1 MIKGS
6 KSEKLARLYESRL
19 DDGELEIVRALL
31 ISTRSVFPKADLFVV
46 ENGKNKPPVL
56 RFGALGDGSNSV
68 VLSISSPKYKGKVRP
83 IVSWGGQGTT
93 TPKAKNSR
101 IHKLRG
107 IKKVFGTKGTKG
119 ITLADIDSDAIE
131 RYVAFLKRYDDQLLQ
146 KCFDGSSIC
155 VLPFS
160 DSLEV
165 NEFGA
170 AKTRTDDSS
179 TATTS
184 KRSLSGGEVE
194 AWLEEKSELQTPLM
208 NYLDNILSSY
218 DVSKEE
224 KTNVGSMDLFLSPKP
239 QSEKSPFVVI
249 ELKAI
254 KLEASENGG
263 NRTKVRQSYGQ
274 LLDYSVNLRTP
285 TEFNN
290 IERWLVIKHIPDD
303 CRNVLEKLTQLDSNF
318 SVWTYNEEE
327 KTPLVL
333 KMGCSRSSGL
343 LSSGTKS

>member
-1 MIKGS
+1 MDKGFDS
-6 KSEKLARLYESRL
+6 TNLVTQYESKLEKSEIEVLK
-19 DDGELEIVRALL
+19 ALL
-31 ISTRSVFPKADLFVV
+31 SATRSVFPKADIFVV
-46 ENGKNKPPVL
+46 KNSENGNPVL
-56 RFGALGDGSNSV
+56 RFGALGKKKNRV
-68 VLSISSPKYKGKVRP
+68 VLSVSSPKTQGKKRP
-83 IVSWGGQGTT
+83 VVSWGGQGTT

-119 ITLADIDSDAIE
+119 ITLTDIDSDAIE
-131 RYVAFLKRYDDQLLQ
+131 RYVEFLKRHDGQFLQ
-146 KCFDGSSIC
+146 NCFDGASVCLLS
-155 VLPFS
+155 FS
-160 DSLEV
+160 DSLGVSDVGTGETKS
-165 NEFGA
+165 GSSA
-170 AKTRTDDSS
+170 TAKTSIR
-179 TATTS
+179 
-184 KRSLSGGEVE
+184 RLSGEEIE
-194 AWLEEKSELQTPLM
+194 AWLEEKSELQEPLT
-208 NYLDNILSSY
+208 NYLENVLSSY
-218 DVSKEE
+218 NVSKE
-224 KTNVGSMDLFLSPKP
+224 KGTKVGTMDLFLSPKP
-239 QSEKSPFVVI
+239 QNEKSPFVVI

-285 TEFNN
+285 TEFKN

-333 KMGCSRSSGL
+333 KMGCSRSSSL

>member
-31 ISTRSVFPKADLFVV
+31 IATRSVFPKADLFVV

-56 RFGALGDGSNSV
+56 RFGARGDGRNSV
-68 VLSISSPKYKGKVRP
+68 VLSVSSPKYNGKLRP

-119 ITLADIDSDAIE
+119 ITLTDIDSDAIE
-131 RYVAFLKRYDDQLLQ
+131 RYVEFLKRHDGQFLQ
-146 KCFDGSSIC
+146 NCFDGASVCLLS
-155 VLPFS
+155 FS
-160 DSLEV
+160 DSLGVSDVGTGETKS
-165 NEFGA
+165 ESSA
-170 AKTRTDDSS
+170 TAKTSIR
-179 TATTS
+179 
-184 KRSLSGGEVE
+184 RLSGEEIE
-194 AWLEEKSELQTPLM
+194 AWLEEKSELQEPLT
-208 NYLDNILSSY
+208 NYLENVLSNY
-218 DVSKEE
+218 NVSKEKE
-224 KTNVGSMDLFLSPKP
+224 TNVGSMDLFLSPKP
-239 QSEKSPFVVI
+239 QNEKSPFVVI

-285 TEFNN
+285 TEFKN

-333 KMGCSRSSGL
+333 KMGCSRSSSL

>member
-1 MIKGS
+1 MDKGFDS
-6 KSEKLARLYESRL
+6 TNLVTQYESKLEKSEIEVLK
-19 DDGELEIVRALL
+19 ALL
-31 ISTRSVFPKADLFVV
+31 SATRSVFPKADIFVV
-46 ENGKNKPPVL
+46 KNSENGNPVL
-56 RFGALGDGSNSV
+56 RFGALGKKKNRV
-68 VLSISSPKYKGKVRP
+68 VLSVSSPKTQGKKRP
-83 IVSWGGQGTT
+83 VVSWGGQGTT
-93 TPKAKNSR
+93 TPKAKSSR

-107 IKKVFGTKGTKG
+107 IKKVFGTKGTQG

-131 RYVAFLKRYDDQLLQ
+131 RYVAFLKRHDDQFLQ

-165 NEFGA
+165 NELGA
-170 AKTRTDDSS
+170 AKIRADDSS

-194 AWLEEKSELQTPLM
+194 AWLEEKSELQAPLM
-208 NYLDNILSSY
+208 NYLENILSSY